1 MEVMEVKENKGRT
14 IFMTGATSGLGKV
27 AAFKLA
33 NSGAR
38 LIVFARNTKK
48 GNELKEYYRSNW
60 PEGKGLIEVVEGNL
74 NSFRSIEQACE
85 IVIERY
91 ASLDMII
98 QNAGIFNFS
107 YRESE
112 DKIEETL
119 QVNLLAPI
127 LITHLLSGL
136 LARSKNPR
144 LIFTASAL
152 HQGSIRFDDIE
163 FKKKFSSFKSYRQS
177 KLGIILMTRL
187 FAEKF
192 SNKNISVFCQHP
204 GFVNTNLGDNSGPI
218 GKFVFWSMGKSAEK
232 GAENLLFLSNHEE
245 DKLVSGEYYMNNKV
259 KKITRQSYDLNMAL
273 ALLARSRDY
282 LKDYIKE
289 PSVVFPE

>member
-1 MEVMEVKENKGRT
+1 
-14 IFMTGATSGLGKV
+14 MTGATSGLGKV
-27 AAFKLA
+27 AAAKLA

-38 LIVFARNTKK
+38 LIVLARNAKK
-48 GNELKEYYRSNW
+48 GDELKEYYSSNW
-60 PEGKGLIEVVEGNL
+60 PEGKGVIELVEGNL
-74 NSFRSIEQACE
+74 NSFRSIEHACKT
-85 IVIERY
+85 VIEKY
-91 ASLDMII
+91 TNLDMII

-107 YRESE
+107 YQESE

-163 FKKKFSSFKSYRQS
+163 FKKTFSSFNSYRQS

-192 SNKNISVFCQHP
+192 SNKNICVFCQHP

-218 GKFVFWSMGKSAEK
+218 GKFVFWAMGKSAEK
-232 GAENLLFLSNHEE
+232 GAENLLFLSNNEE
-245 DKLVSGEYYMNNKV
+245 DELVSGEYYMNNKV

-282 LKDYIKE
+282 LKEYIKE
-289 PSVVFPE
+289 PSAVFPE